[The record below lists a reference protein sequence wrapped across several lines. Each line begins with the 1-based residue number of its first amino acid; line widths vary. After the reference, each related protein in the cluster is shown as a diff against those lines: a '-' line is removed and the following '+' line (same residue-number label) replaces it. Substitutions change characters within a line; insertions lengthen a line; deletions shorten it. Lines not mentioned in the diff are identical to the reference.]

1 MANEF
6 ETGRAFMHSPHFA
19 DAMQNSD
26 EAKQVAQPPLGNP
39 VTGTLIE
46 LPAFDH
52 LGKAPYTKLLDTR
65 RSERKLTQKAI
76 TQEQLAFLLWSAQG
90 VQEVRGNKRF
100 ATFRPVP
107 CGGARHPFET
117 YIAVQHVEGL
127 EAGLYRYVPLE
138 HVGEKRVAI
147 EHIAGLAD
155 YETRIPMAF
164 SGQTWAAKSSISLF
178 FSAVPSRTEW
188 RYAEASH
195 RLMLIDV
202 GHVGQNVML
211 SAVALGLG
219 SCCIAAYD
227 QASCDEVLG
236 LDGEEE
242 YTVYAVAVGTLG

>member
-6 ETGRAFMHSPHFA
+6 KTGRAFMHSPHFA
-19 DAMQNSD
+19 EAMQNSR
-26 EAKQVAQPPLGNP
+26 EAMQIAQPALGHP
-39 VTGTLIE
+39 VSGRLIE
-46 LPAFDH
+46 LPTFDH
-52 LGKAPYTKLLDTR
+52 LGKAPYTELLDTR
-65 RSERKLTQKAI
+65 RSERKFTQKAI

-117 YIAVQHVEGL
+117 YIAVQQVEGL
-127 EAGLYRYVPLE
+127 EAGLYRYVPME

-147 EHIAGLAD
+147 EYIGGFTD
-155 YETRIPMAF
+155 YETRIPAAF
-164 SGQTWAAKSSISLF
+164 SDQTWAAKSSVSLF

-219 SCCIAAYD
+219 SAALQPMIRD
-227 QASCDEVLG
+227 CVIKHWAWMG
-236 LDGEEE
+236 
-242 YTVYAVAVGTLG
+242 